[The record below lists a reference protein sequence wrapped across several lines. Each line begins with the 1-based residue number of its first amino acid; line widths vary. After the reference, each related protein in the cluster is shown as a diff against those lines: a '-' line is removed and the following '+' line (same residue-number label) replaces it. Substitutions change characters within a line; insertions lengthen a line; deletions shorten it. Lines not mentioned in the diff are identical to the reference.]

1 MPPLRLTSLLE
12 AALPDLSATSQAV
25 VRTLACHNGAAPL
38 AEDFA
43 ALVGEGDR
51 FRLAR
56 ALRRDG
62 LPPLTELAGWTRVL
76 YWMLESETTGR
87 SLLQLA
93 QREHVDPAVAYRL
106 VRRLTGL
113 RWSEAR
119 RSGPALA
126 LGRLQAARRW
136 RPTGAEA
143 PRPGA
148 AITVKET
155 GAASARSLRPSGRAD
170 TATHP
175 AGLLPTRLAVG
186 DAPFDVAV
194 GPDGLCYVTRVNAAA
209 VECLELEP
217 FHSIGSIRVGAAPTR
232 VAVDASGTRAY
243 VTAQFTDAVAI
254 VDLARRCRVGAIPV
268 PGDPLGAVLAAD
280 GHTLYV
286 VTNQDRVCALSLYHR
301 RVTVSAAIP
310 LACAGLAI
318 HPSGR
323 WVYVPTWRAGLIL
336 EVNGRTLHQS
346 RRFAVGGASQDL
358 VVSSDG
364 LMLYAANQQG
374 WLDAIHLGT
383 GRQLGRLPLGG
394 PAFGVA
400 LSPDEAVLYVGLLD
414 GRLAVVDRAAF
425 ARVKTL
431 VLGGRPRRI
440 AFAAGGRAAVI
451 ANGQGWVDV
460 VR

>member
-25 VRTLACHNGAAPL
+25 VRTLACRNGAAPL
-38 AEDFA
+38 AGDVA
-43 ALVGEGDR
+43 AWVGEGDR

-76 YWMLESETTGR
+76 HWMLESETTGR

-93 QREHVDPAVAYRL
+93 QREQVDPAVAYRL

-119 RSGPALA
+119 RKGLALA
-126 LGRLQAARRW
+126 LDRLQATRRW
-136 RPTGAEA
+136 RPADARVARLSVVTVTETAAA
-143 PRPGA
+143 P
-148 AITVKET
+148 
-155 GAASARSLRPSGRAD
+155 ARSVRPAAQAV

-175 AGLLPTRLAVG
+175 AGVLRGRLALG

-194 GPDGLCYVTRVNAAA
+194 GSNGLCYVTRSHAAA

-217 FHSIGSIRVGAAPTR
+217 LRIVGSVRVGAVPTR
-232 VAVDASGTRAY
+232 VALDASGTRAY
-243 VTAQFTDAVAI
+243 VTAQFAGSVVI
-254 VDLARRCRVGAIPV
+254 VDLARCCRVGAIAV
-268 PGDPLGAVLAAD
+268 PGDPLGAVLGPD

-286 VTNQDRVCALSLYHR
+286 VTNQDRLCAVSLYHR
-301 RVTVSAAIP
+301 RVTDSAAIP
-310 LACAGLAI
+310 LACAELAI

-336 EVNGRTLHQS
+336 EVDGRTLLTT
-346 RRFAVGGASQDL
+346 RRFSVGGTPQDL
-358 VVSSDG
+358 TVSSDG
-364 LMLYAANQQG
+364 LVLYAANQHG

-383 GRQLGRLPLGG
+383 GRRFARLPLGG

-414 GRLAVVDRAAF
+414 GKLAVVDRATLT
-425 ARVKTL
+425 RVKTL

-440 AFAAGGRAAVI
+440 AFAAGGRASVI